1 MAREKK
7 LVQKMLNRPG
17 DMMLEEIN
25 RVLTSFGYD
34 LFNQRGSHSTYV
46 NNLGQQIVVVATNG
60 RIVTKNY
67 IKRVVDL
74 LNLEEWYNEQ
84 EPE

>member
-1 MAREKK
+1 VCLLPLATTSSIREEAT
-7 LVQKMLNRPG
+7 QP
-17 DMMLEEIN
+17 
-25 RVLTSFGYD
+25 
-34 LFNQRGSHSTYV
+34 YV